1 MQMLVHDASSNA
13 TSLYDFHNL
22 SSLSMQM
29 KPGGKNKQLSKHE
42 LRQQARAKRKA
53 EWEAFLSTKPDD
65 NYVNPVDAEA
75 IIDAT
80 RNMGDY
86 KLKSE
91 KSYVPDENKRMTPK
105 RKKQQVRCTT
115 IYFCKAMFSA
125 C

>member
-1 MQMLVHDASSNA
+1 MQ
-13 TSLYDFHNL
+13 TK
-22 SSLSMQM
+22 Q
-29 KPGGKNKQLSKHE
+29 GGKNKQISKHE

-65 NYVNPVDAEA
+65 NYVNPVDTQA

-91 KSYVPDENKRMTPK
+91 KSYVPDENQRMTPK
-105 RKKQQVRCTT
+105 RKKQQVRGPTFNFSEELLSTWQYVLKWHDGPVTT
-115 IYFCKAMFSA
+115 LTT
-125 C
+125 